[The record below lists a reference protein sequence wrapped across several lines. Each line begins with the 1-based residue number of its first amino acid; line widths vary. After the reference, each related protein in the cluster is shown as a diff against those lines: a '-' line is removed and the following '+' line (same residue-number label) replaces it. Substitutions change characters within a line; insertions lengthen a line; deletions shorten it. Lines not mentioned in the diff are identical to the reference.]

1 VDRLACVDAAALPLQ
16 LLLRAHPDWVQQ
28 PVAPVVV
35 IDVDR
40 PQGRVLW
47 LNERA
52 RRAGVRSGQRYAT
65 ALALAKDLRA
75 AVVTPAEIDE
85 SVRALSDCLRHYS
98 PHVEPSTVTPG
109 VFWLDAGG
117 LNRLYPSMQD
127 WASAV
132 RLELQRAGVRATVA
146 VGVSRFG
153 SYALAKFHHGITICL
168 DAGEERAAVDRV
180 PLSALDLEPNA
191 RERLSALGI
200 ETVGD
205 FLRLPGD
212 AVRQRL
218 GAAADAIYQ
227 LAAGRRW
234 APLVPAP
241 PEVSHER
248 ELLFDTP
255 ETSIER
261 VLFVVKR
268 LLDSLIADLAQQSL
282 AIVDLELNLILDDRT
297 ENSPGRVEHVRPAS
311 PTLDA
316 VHLLTLVRLRL
327 DAIRLSSGI
336 TTLRVTAETCSADPL
351 QLRLLQQAR
360 RDPDAAHQACARLR
374 AEFGEDAVVRARLC
388 DAHLPGARF
397 VWERFE
403 RLPMQTAA
411 RVVAARPL
419 VRRIFAKPE
428 ARTMNLEPGI
438 RNLCGPYTLSGGW
451 WGGGVHRDY
460 YFAETGEGALRWMYY
475 DHRRKRFYLQG
486 GVE

>member
-1 VDRLACVDAAALPLQ
+1 MDRLACVDAAALPLQ
-16 LLLRAHPDWVQQ
+16 LLLRAHPDWVRQ
-28 PVAPVVV
+28 PVAVV
-35 IDVDR
+35 DADR
-40 PQGRVLW
+40 PQGLVLW
-47 LNERA
+47 INERA
-52 RRAGVRSGQRYAT
+52 RRAGVRPGQRYAT
-65 ALALAKDLRA
+65 ALALAPDLRA
-75 AVVTPAEIDE
+75 AVVTPSQIDE
-85 SVRALSDCLRHYS
+85 SIRALADGLRRYS

-109 VFWLDAGG
+109 VFWLDASG
-117 LNRLYPSMQD
+117 LNRLYPSMQA

-153 SYALAKFHHGITICL
+153 AYALAKFHHGTTICL

-180 PLSALDLEPNA
+180 PLSALDLDPDA
-191 RERLSALGI
+191 RERLSSLGI

-218 GAAADAIYQ
+218 GNAADALYQ

-234 APLVPAP
+234 APLVPVPATVP
-241 PEVSHER
+241 QER
-248 ELLFDTP
+248 VLHFDAP
-255 ETSIER
+255 ETSTER

-268 LLDSLIADLAQQSL
+268 LLDSLVAGLAQQSL
-282 AIVDLELNLILDDRT
+282 AIVDLEINLTLDDRAT
-297 ENSPGRVEHVRPAS
+297 RVEHVRPAS

-316 VHLLTLVRLRL
+316 VHLVTLVRLRL

-374 AEFGEDAVVRARLC
+374 AELGEDAVVRARVC

-397 VWERFE
+397 VWERFD
-403 RLPMQTAA
+403 RMPMQTAA
-411 RVVAARPL
+411 RVVSARPL
-419 VRRIFAKPE
+419 VRRIFARPE
-428 ARTMNLEPGI
+428 ARSPEPGA
-438 RNLCGPYTLSGGW
+438 RLSGPYILSGGW
-451 WGGGVHRDY
+451 WGGGLRRDY
-460 YFAETGEGALRWMYY
+460 YFAETREGALWWMYY

-486 GVE
+486 DVE

>member
-28 PVAPVVV
+28 PVAPVAV
-35 IDVDR
+35 IDADR
-40 PQGRVLW
+40 PQGLVLW

-52 RRAGVRSGQRYAT
+52 RRAGVRPGQRYAT
-65 ALALAKDLRA
+65 ALALAQDLRA

-109 VFWLDAGG
+109 VFWLDASG
-117 LNRLYPSMQD
+117 LNRLYSSMQD

-180 PLSALDLEPNA
+180 PLSALDLDPNA

-218 GAAADAIYQ
+218 GTAADVLYQ
-227 LAAGRRW
+227 LASGRRW

-241 PEVSHER
+241 PEVIHER

-255 ETSIER
+255 ETSTER

-268 LLDSLIADLAQQSL
+268 LLDSLVAALAEQSL
-282 AIVDLELNLILDDRT
+282 AIVDLELNLTLDDRST
-297 ENSPGRVEHVRPAS
+297 RVEHVRPAS

-336 TTLRVTAETCSADPL
+336 TTLRVTAETCNADPL

-397 VWERFE
+397 VWERFD
-403 RLPMQTAA
+403 RMPMQTAA
-411 RVVAARPL
+411 RVVTARPL

-428 ARTMNLEPGI
+428 ARSPEPGAHMS
-438 RNLCGPYTLSGGW
+438 GPYILSGGW
-451 WGGGVHRDY
+451 WGGGLHRDY
-460 YFAETGEGALRWMYY
+460 YFAETGEGALWWMYY
-475 DHRRKRFYLQG
+475 DHRQKRFYLQG